1 LSALDCSEV
10 GVGGSDNFFENVK
23 LLLIVDFD
31 ESWVVNI
38 CCAVLFDD
46 NACGLLFEICC
57 AVLFDDNVCGLLFD
71 ISCCCIECATITDS
85 NCGCPGDGL
94 PVGKFPNE
102 NRGTFADG

>member
-10 GVGGSDNFFENVK
+10 GVGGSDNFFENVD

-46 NACGLLFEICC
+46 N
-57 AVLFDDNVCGLLFD
+57 VCGLLFD
-71 ISCCCIECATITDS
+71 ISCCCVERATVTDS
-85 NCGCPGDGL
+85 TCGCPGDGL
-94 PVGKFPNE
+94 PVGWLNEEFVGFPVGKFPNE
-102 NRGTFADG
+102 NRGTFTDD